1 MTSRQYGVKYRD
13 PKEEGGDHDNN
24 DDDNNGGDD
33 DGDDDDDDDDDDDEA
48 REGGGK
54 VSYLGRRLYDLLPT
68 VCTPGN
74 DVSKVEAPS
83 LYTFAVEKDA
93 LFDGELLDFM
103 STMMM

>member
-1 MTSRQYGVKYRD
+1 MIRLTSRQYGVKYRD

-24 DDDNNGGDD
+24 DDNNNGG
-33 DGDDDDDDDDDDDEA
+33 GDDDDDDEA
-48 REGGGK
+48 REGGGE
-54 VSYLGRRLYDLLPT
+54 VSYLGRGLYDLLPT

-83 LYTFAVEKDA
+83 LYAFAVEKDA

-103 STMMM
+103 STIDDVTYV